1 MDYNNPATKY
11 GNDRSHV
18 YTVRMKCTTHNIVT
32 GTHHKENFFDDAFVG
47 IGIKDVPEH
56 PDYPE
61 HSHDFTELV
70 VVYEGSGI
78 NIVEGFE
85 YPLVAGDVF
94 VLNPGQKHAYKD
106 TKHLH
111 LCNVLFDADIIGLK
125 SLDMTHLPG
134 FHALFRL
141 EPKLRKKN
149 FNSRLHLRD
158 KELMK
163 ARAVIED
170 IEQELEQK
178 RPGFR
183 LISKSE
189 LLLLIGKLSRWYDEV
204 SREDSAKLMQIAK
217 SIAHME
223 QTLYDPL
230 SVEALAKMANMS
242 ERAFYRVFQKA
253 TGVSPNQYLTN
264 LRLSQ
269 ACELLKHSE
278 MSITDVAHECGF
290 QDNSYMTR
298 QFKKHLGHTPSQF
311 RKINQA

>member
-1 MDYNNPATKY
+1 
-11 GNDRSHV
+11 
-18 YTVRMKCTTHNIVT
+18 MKHEAHRIHT
-32 GTHHKENFFDDAFVG
+32 GTHHKEHYFDDSYVG

-78 NIVEGFE
+78 NVVDGFE
-85 YPLVAGDVF
+85 YPLGAGDVF
-94 VLNPGQKHAYKD
+94 VINPAQVHAYKD

-111 LCNVLFDADIIGLK
+111 LCNVLFDAETIGLQ
-125 SLDMTHLPG
+125 SLDMAHLPG
-134 FHALFRL
+134 FHALFLL
-141 EPKLRKKN
+141 EPTLRKKN

-170 IEQELEQK
+170 IEQEMENQ

-204 SREDSAKLMQIAK
+204 SREDSAKLMQIAN

-223 QTLYDPL
+223 QTLYAPL
-230 SVEALAKMANMS
+230 SVSELAKMANMS

-253 TGVSPNQYLTN
+253 TGVSPNKYLTN

-269 ACELLKHSE
+269 ACELLKHSK
-278 MSITDVAHECGF
+278 MSITEIAYECGF

-298 QFKKHLGHTPSQF
+298 QFKKHLDSTPSAY
-311 RKINQA
+311 RKINQE

>member
-1 MDYNNPATKY
+1 MKY
-11 GNDRSHV
+11 ETFNIRTGKLSKGN
-18 YTVRMKCTTHNIVT
+18 Y
-32 GTHHKENFFDDAFVG
+32 FDDKFVG
-47 IGIKDVPEH
+47 IGIRDVPEH

-70 VVYEGSGI
+70 IVYEGSGI
-78 NIVEGFE
+78 NVVDGLE

-94 VLNPGQKHAYKD
+94 VLNPGQRHAYKD
-106 TKHLH
+106 TRHLH
-111 LCNVLFDADIIGLK
+111 LCNIPFDADIIGLQ

-149 FNSRLHLRD
+149 FNSRLHLHD

-163 ARAVIED
+163 ARAIIEEL
-170 IEQELEQK
+170 EQELDEKQ
-178 RPGFR
+178 PGFR
-183 LISKSE
+183 LISQSL
-189 LLLLIGKLSRWYDEV
+189 LLLLIGKLGRWYDHF
-204 SREDSAKLMQIAK
+204 SREDSAKLMLIAK

-223 QTLYDPL
+223 QTLYEPL
-230 SVEALAKMANMS
+230 SVEELARMSNMS

-269 ACELLKHSE
+269 ACGLLKHSD
-278 MSITDVAHECGF
+278 MSITDIAHECGF

-298 QFKKHLGHTPSQF
+298 QFRKHLGYTPSSF
-311 RKINQA
+311 RKINRA